1 MVSME
6 HLLTGTTLKTNMLC
20 INRSTDCPGGNY
32 TNVLAALNHMFAC
45 SKGEYL
51 FLLVDDTLFGGLV
64 KDSVYTDNQFEHFFN
79 VIKNP
84 ATNLSGTSLSIVST
98 GFQYNRTELLKKLY
112 LQIGFCAKSSFY
124 ISNALNIYYLNSAYR
139 LPAGSFDVGDSR
151 RIFISSCVQF
161 YTYDRT
167 LSYNRDGG
175 GSYIDTTLATKGA
188 ITPSENLAENTLFP
202 LSSAL
207 APNIVYD
214 GNSQG
219 VLYPKLGQSK
229 VYGIDSSEEPL
240 FCVDIDLNKVMIE
253 EYIPDAEN
261 TGIPTYNLSDFI
273 NHRSGA
279 NCYAEFYFNGIS
291 NNSSLTFLNNQF
303 AFSSAGNSLD
313 FSLEMIN
320 SNIIR
325 LKYFGV
331 NAADK
336 VLFEQVN
343 RIGFVFYIKDKNGV
357 LVKSYFEEY
366 LFSKTKRDVLPL
378 NGTASF
384 VETDIFNNGINV
396 HIPFETSG
404 VGTSSNITDADFN
417 TSLGAKYEL
426 VLVNNDFEHV
436 LTDRA
441 SDLITGNYALDYNL
455 NLWNF
460 LGINSYKGIP
470 DGYDLST
477 PFTVILRRRHYS
489 TVRDVFTSLPF
500 SAVKLKTSDFVLTT
514 HKLDKQKADVPLGV
528 KGYVALGLS
537 ETSSLTNL
545 TNILPYILDIRISVT
560 GSNKNISLKSVTQ
573 SSGYDLTPLSALI
586 NNTFEEYLGS
596 CLLFEIPYVTD
607 GAIIP
612 TNIQTLQFNNEGL
625 VNGTVSAM
633 IELRNGETF
642 EINSN
647 YTIGEETP
655 LNPSV
660 FSNNNALNL
669 RNNLDPNSN
678 SLVFYDTNAE
688 FNIDSVDSL
697 SEEYAIYQNSNDDY
711 SFKVLSNSRNFSY
724 KVPVENIDYT
734 KPMSQ
739 NTPSLKF
746 ITKRKTKATDGSI
759 KETVSNETEIA
770 CTFRKRTA
778 FPVVN
783 ESSSFKNKI
792 VIDDNCTILNELKQE
807 ITFNDLNGMFSSSLV
822 QILEGSFINST
833 GVNPLVFL
841 VSITLKSDPTTFINA
856 YAYAKFKIDD
866 SKMMTYV
873 NGVEPYVLDFG
884 GMEAPIYYNGTLV
897 DKSLIN
903 SISYKGTQLTSL
915 TIKDLFEKY
924 FQLYKS
930 RVTAGNYK
938 IYLSLKASDSTLTP
952 SNISRLL
959 SLKDDKGNNVYTN
972 DSIQKLKEKIESNTT
987 IKFFDVVKNGVSGLF
1002 VSPLKGL
1009 MKHVN
1014 PEVVKEETID
1024 TYYTYADEVSFDVF
1038 SHNATKIEYRINNA
1052 SNFTELL
1059 LNKND
1064 AISTIKASVRSSLKV
1079 TTPKS
1084 STQVVYVRQYDAA
1097 GKVDFEKSFKVI
1109 RMDLSIIFP
1118 KVVYGLIQDNE
1129 LNYKN
1134 YGKKEL
1140 VFDVGRISEAES
1152 ILVEIKD
1159 LSQNTL
1165 MTKTLTN
1172 INESEIVSLPVPIYD
1187 KTYLLEVT
1195 PYDFS
1200 GRPTKTYG
1208 FKALYVSQNI
1218 EPVVN
1223 VENSSNM
1230 LNGKYIVNGDS
1241 ILLAFEDYSS
1251 KNVIGYK
1258 VSINN
1263 LYELYFKQSVLGF
1276 NYLNI
1281 SHLAGKEI
1289 TSGSYSI
1296 NVIPVNLLGTES
1308 EKSGSVIVD
1317 FAKYPRPI
1325 KCNVTSFNDVV
1336 RDINCLVS
1344 DYDKDTTEK
1353 FVYFVKY
1360 TDKEGVLSE
1369 KKFESKNTSL
1379 TFEDGEFKLSEV
1391 MKSNTNFTLS
1401 VYPAN
1406 FNGFYSEANKV
1417 VIKLKYFNEE
1427 VVVDYDYVKFL
1438 PFTKD
1443 KNLIVLFK
1451 PHPYVLKTECKLNLS
1466 GSSYSVVEDNMFV
1479 SPNAFN
1485 LNSTYDLS
1493 IRYTDISGNTFEVQR
1508 NVAYDPVGDSSY
1520 LNAINDETFIN
1531 LGDTGPV
1538 FYPSFNLDFKDFGH
1552 NQLLFVNRS
1561 TGREY
1566 LIGTSEQVSKTPVDF
1581 GELSSGNYVFD
1592 IYSYSDKKK
1601 NYSKFLK
1608 SFIVYY
1614 LKENP
1619 VAPKIINTSSLMDGK
1634 KTAYTNSK
1642 EFILNW
1648 ASPSNIKLLDD
1659 EIGIKIET
1667 FVLKN
1672 GAYAPFGEIIE
1683 LNKTELTSKFNLNIA
1698 GNSQFKFLL
1707 SVLGKNGLYSIPD
1720 ELIVIQLLKQPNP
1733 VVFDLNPIINPK
1745 YVKKSDN
1752 NSYEF
1757 IFSDSANI
1765 ETYEKLTKVEIFL
1778 NNGTSLGVFDLNGT
1792 NPAVVPTKSPHEYR
1806 AVVVL
1811 TDDINTVD
1819 LFIVGFDNAGN
1830 KSTDNLSNVKLM
1842 SSQAF
1847 GTTSKQYAY
1856 FTKVIDS
1863 VKPINLNE
1871 KTVIIRKNASVLNT
1885 VSGVSS
1891 EQYNAV
1897 DIMFD
1902 LPDTELC
1909 FLKFEVYA
1917 TSDVGTEEL
1926 FCSGTTFYKQ
1936 ENLKSL
1942 LADSSLVPQDYNSQN
1957 FFILPKTDEV
1967 SLSTSFEK
1975 IKLQIINLHSGN
1987 INKLNL
1993 SVVDLSGN
2001 SSDWYS
2007 IPLEISDLTN
2017 TAPYFLKP
2025 RGNYVNNETLQFEW
2039 DIATDA
2045 KILFWEYQFKK
2056 EGELKGQTDELW
2068 SNNGTSKL
2076 FRKRVF
2082 SEKDKTTE
2090 YTLYVRGIF
2099 GYDSSGNKLCT
2110 MENFKTIILK
2120 TTNPGTILFTNP
2132 NITNDSSYLKWEWK
2146 KYNPDDDISG
2156 CLVSFD
2162 LTLPVEQWEKNTFF
2176 TKVSLGQ
2183 RDDGVYTLYAI
2194 PYDGAGN
2201 LYIGEP
2207 FSCSIIL
2214 DTSPPLKVE
2223 FDKNDV
2229 LNVNKIPTI
2238 SWLKN
2243 YNIKQVRWLV
2253 LPENAALS
2261 FINKYTTL
2269 VFNHLN
2275 DYKYIWDISFNSLD
2289 NVSNLIKSFV
2299 EDETIQPFFKKSLP
2313 VDNSLTNSVYL
2324 KYSEDECVYG
2334 VRGEVEGV
2342 YYVFLIGEE
2351 YSGLYTTELNYK
2363 KIVYD
2368 KTLPDLSKVELLS
2381 FKDPFSETT
2390 LTINNLESFKTIIN
2404 SRKPKIVIKTFTDI
2418 DFVEF
2423 KILNAVN
2430 GNEYTTTVVRDY
2442 STYTDFQNN
2451 AYRLFLYEQPFSL
2464 SEADYILQCS
2474 LSDKASNV
2482 HSLTKMFTI
2491 TDADSRKLYDSFEI
2505 YISEINCE
2513 ATISQIRNTN
2523 SFKIT
2528 QINLNK
2534 NSSLHYREKSY
2545 TGFENKY
2552 SLYLVGVTELDIDKS
2567 YEFKVLGYNINENL

>member
-20 INRSTDCPGGNY
+20 INRATDCPGGNY

-79 VIKNP
+79 VLKNP

-112 LQIGFCAKSSFY
+112 LQIEFCAKSSFY

-343 RIGFVFYIKDKNGV
+343 RIGFVYYIKDKNGV

-460 LGINSYKGIP
+460 LGVNAYKGLP

-625 VNGTVSAM
+625 VNGTVSAV

-678 SLVFYDTNAE
+678 SLVFYDNNAE

-697 SEEYAIYQNSNDDY
+697 SEEYTIYQNSNEDY
-711 SFKVLSNSRNFSY
+711 SFKTLSSSRNFSY
-724 KVPVENIDYT
+724 KVPFENIDYT
-734 KPMSQ
+734 KSKSQ

-746 ITKRKTKATDGSI
+746 ITKRKTKATDGSV
-759 KETVSNETEIA
+759 KETISNETEIS
-770 CTFRKRTA
+770 CIFRKRTA

-783 ESSSFKNKI
+783 ESSSLKNKI
-792 VIDDNCTILNELKQE
+792 VIDDNCSILNELKQE
-807 ITFNDLNGMFSSSLV
+807 ITFNDLNGMFSSSLT

-833 GVNPLVFL
+833 GINPLVFM
-841 VSITLKSDPTTFINA
+841 VSITLKDNPTVSLNA
-856 YAYAKFKIDD
+856 YAHAKFTIDD
-866 SKMMTYV
+866 PKMMTYV
-873 NGVEPYVLDFG
+873 NGGEPYVVDFG
-884 GMEAPIYYNGTLV
+884 GIDAPIYHNGVKV

-903 SISYKGTQLTSL
+903 SITFKGTQLTSL

-930 RVTAGNYK
+930 SVTAGNYK

-959 SLKDDKGNNVYTN
+959 SLKDEKGNNVYTN

-1064 AISTIKASVRSSLKV
+1064 AISTIKASVSSSLKV

-1406 FNGFYSEANKV
+1406 FNGFYSEANKA

-1566 LIGTSEQVSKTPVDF
+1566 LIGTLEQVSKTPVDF

-1592 IYSYSDKKK
+1592 VYAYSDKKK

-1619 VAPKIINTSSLMDGK
+1619 TTPKIINTSSLTNGK
-1634 KTAYTNSK
+1634 KTAYTNSR

-1648 ASPSNIKLLDD
+1648 SSPSNIKLLDD
-1659 EIGIKIET
+1659 ETGIKIES

-1733 VVFDLNPIINPK
+1733 VVFDLNPIVNPK

-1752 NSYEF
+1752 NAYEF
-1757 IFSDSANI
+1757 FFSDSANT

-1792 NPAVVPTKSPHEYR
+1792 NPAVVPTENPYEYR

-1819 LFIVGFDNAGN
+1819 LFIIGFDNAGN

-1863 VKPINLNE
+1863 VNPVNLNE

-1891 EQYNAV
+1891 EYHNAIDV
-1897 DIMFD
+1897 MFD
-1902 LPDTELC
+1902 LPDAELT
-1909 FLKFEVYA
+1909 FLKFELLVS
-1917 TSDVGTEEL
+1917 TTDSNDVVL
-1926 FCSGTTFYKQ
+1926 CSGSTFSKQ
-1936 ENLKSL
+1936 ENLKGIVLNSGIIPDDFGT
-1942 LADSSLVPQDYNSQN
+1942 DS
-1957 FFILPKTDEV
+1957 FKILPRDENILF
-1967 SLSTSFEK
+1967 SNSFEN
-1975 IKLQIINLHSGN
+1975 IKLQFINLHTGQT
-1987 INKLNL
+1987 NKLRL
-1993 SVVDLSGN
+1993 SSVDLSGN
-2001 SSDWYS
+2001 CSDWYE
-2007 IPLEISDLTN
+2007 IPIEISDLT
-2017 TAPYFLKP
+2017 TIAPYFVKP
-2025 RGNYVNNETLQFEW
+2025 TSNYVNNETLQFEW
-2039 DIATDA
+2039 DFNSDL
-2045 KILFWEYQFKK
+2045 KVLSWEYQFKK
-2056 EGELKGQTDELW
+2056 EGELKGQTDAHW
-2068 SNNGTSKL
+2068 SSNGTNKT
-2076 FRKRVF
+2076 FKKRVF
-2082 SEKDKTTE
+2082 ADKGKTTE
-2090 YTLYVRGIF
+2090 YTLYVRGVF

-2110 MENFKTIILK
+2110 KENFRTIVLDTIA
-2120 TTNPGTILFTNP
+2120 PGSIIFTNLSF
-2132 NITNDSSYLKWEWK
+2132 TNDPSVLKWEWK
-2146 KYNPDDDISG
+2146 PSNPNDNIDG
-2156 CLVSFD
+2156 YLVSFD
-2162 LTLPVEQWEKNTFF
+2162 QTLSLDKWEKNTSGA
-2176 TKVSLGQ
+2176 KVSLGQ
-2183 RDDGVYTLYAI
+2183 RDDGAFTLYVI
-2194 PYDGAGN
+2194 PYDNAGN
-2201 LYIGEP
+2201 IYIGEP
-2207 FSCSIIL
+2207 FFSTIIL
-2214 DTSPPLKVE
+2214 DTNPPTKIE
-2223 FDKNDV
+2223 FDNSDV
-2229 LNVNKIPTI
+2229 INTNKIPTI

-2243 YNIKQVRWLV
+2243 YNLRYVRWLV
-2253 LPENAALS
+2253 LPETLALE
-2261 FINKYTTL
+2261 FVKLYEEI
-2269 VFNHLN
+2269 VFNN
-2275 DYKYIWDISFNSLD
+2275 VDDYKYIWDVSFNNAV
-2289 NVSNLIKSFV
+2289 NVSPLVLQFINNPLFKDAIQKNIPVNNSIENSIYLNNSAVDYKNGIKEENEGSYFAIFV
-2299 EDETIQPFFKKSLP
+2299 
-2313 VDNSLTNSVYL
+2313 
-2324 KYSEDECVYG
+2324 
-2334 VRGEVEGV
+2334 
-2342 YYVFLIGEE
+2342 GEE
-2351 YSGLYTTELNYK
+2351 YSGLYTSELNYK

-2368 KTLPDLSKVELLS
+2368 KTLPDLKKIELLS
-2381 FKDPFSETT
+2381 YKNVYVESLLSLE
-2390 LTINNLESFKTIIN
+2390 NLESIHSVFNI
-2404 SRKPKIVIKTFTDI
+2404 RKPKFVVKTGTDV
-2418 DFVEF
+2418 DSVEF
-2423 KILNAVN
+2423 KILNSSTN
-2430 GNEYTTTVVRDY
+2430 KEYTSSLSKTY
-2442 STYTDFQNN
+2442 SSVTDVNN
-2451 AYRLFLYEQPFSL
+2451 ENFRLFSYEQPFNL
-2464 SEADYILQCS
+2464 SESDYILS
-2474 LSDKASNV
+2474 VNLNDNAGNYRNLVKV
-2482 HSLTKMFTI
+2482 FTI
-2491 TDADSRKLYDSFEI
+2491 IDNDSLKLIDTFDLFIE
-2505 YISEINCE
+2505 EINCY

-2523 SFKIT
+2523 SFKIIS
-2528 QINLNK
+2528 INLNK
-2534 NSSLHYREKSY
+2534 NSSLHYREISDS
-2545 TGFENKY
+2545 GFENKFSIY
-2552 SLYLVGVTELDIDKS
+2552 NICSTELDINKT
-2567 YEFKVLGYNINENL
+2567 YEFKVLGYNINENI